1 MRYLPHL
8 LGLVFVATLAGC
20 SSSVTLP
27 PVKPEN
33 VDVFLPGS
41 LPKEDYKVMSRFQ
54 ITGELNT
61 PDQELINR
69 ARAQAAEKGADGV
82 IITALRRT
90 SEGGVE
96 LNLSQEQQKIL
107 EAQAVYYPSRLPDL
121 KNK

>member
-20 SSSVTLP
+20 GSSVTLP

-41 LPKEDYKVMSRFQ
+41 LPKEAYKVMSRFQ
-54 ITGELNT
+54 ITGELST

-69 ARAQAAEKGADGV
+69 ARARAAEKGADGV

-107 EAQAVYYPSRLPDL
+107 EAQAVYYPSRHPDL
-121 KNK
+121 KK